1 MIRGPGLMGGMS
13 GAMLL
18 QSEQV
23 QKELK
28 ITEAQKTK
36 LQELSEKVRSEIR
49 DLMSGMQNLSQEER
63 RKKFEEMQPEME
75 KRAETLRKEIATIL
89 NPKQVKRWRQIE
101 LQQQGATALLRPEV
115 ADTIGL
121 TDEQK
126 AKLKEINDGTAEKM
140 RKLFE
145 ERGGDR
151 QARSAKMQ
159 QLREEGEKQ
168 AMALLKPE
176 QKQKLGEMMGE
187 PFKLDRSL
195 FPSRRGGNR
204 SGGTRQQQ

>member
-75 KRAETLRKEIATIL
+75 KRTETLRKEIATIL

-101 LQQQGATALLRPEV
+101 LQQQGATALC
-115 ADTIGL
+115 
-121 TDEQK
+121 
-126 AKLKEINDGTAEKM
+126 
-140 RKLFE
+140 
-145 ERGGDR
+145 DR
-151 QARSAKMQ
+151 R
-159 QLREEGEKQ
+159 
-168 AMALLKPE
+168 
-176 QKQKLGEMMGE
+176 
-187 PFKLDRSL
+187 
-195 FPSRRGGNR
+195 
-204 SGGTRQQQ
+204 